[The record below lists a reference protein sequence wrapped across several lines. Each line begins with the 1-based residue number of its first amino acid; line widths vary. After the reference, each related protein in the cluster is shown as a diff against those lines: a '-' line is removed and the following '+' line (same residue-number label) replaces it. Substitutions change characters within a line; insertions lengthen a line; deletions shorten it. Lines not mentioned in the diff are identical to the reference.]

1 MQIKNV
7 IINRTKKNRFIH
19 TSKLVLSFYFER
31 ILNMKHIVK
40 EKTNFMKK
48 EFIYIIIGVFFVS
61 CLNIV
66 GIRTIINKSF
76 THKETKEFCYSEEFR
91 KQCLDD
97 AFINEIR
104 KSHNVGEKVAS
115 YLYKKE
121 SVRMDYEEYQKYIK
135 NIWDRVK
142 FFPVAEFLSQTTY
155 TISYSNSWMNERTYG
170 GTRGHEGTDIM
181 AKVNKR
187 GKYYVV
193 SMTDGIVSK
202 MGWLEKGGYRIGIT
216 TEEGIYFYYA
226 HLESYA
232 NLKEQASSD
241 HSTKDDIIQYLK
253 ENVNPEEF
261 DADIISDDPGMEI
274 LYFRRMEK
282 LKAMVYAYSEGI
294 DVSFAEYILEEVY
307 PDIFE

>member
-1 MQIKNV
+1 
-7 IINRTKKNRFIH
+7 
-19 TSKLVLSFYFER
+19 
-31 ILNMKHIVK
+31 MKHIVK

-232 NLKEQASSD
+232 NLKVGDKVKAGDFLGFMGDSGYGPIGTIGQFPVHLHIGIYIID
-241 HSTKDDIIQYLK
+241 HEK
-253 ENVNPEEF
+253 EISINPYRILRYVENRTIKCYTEE
-261 DADIISDDPGMEI
+261 
-274 LYFRRMEK
+274 
-282 LKAMVYAYSEGI
+282 
-294 DVSFAEYILEEVY
+294 
-307 PDIFE
+307 